1 MIAKGA
7 RISNAEFDIIADYLS
22 AHYGNEGEGTGQVP

>member
-7 RISNAEFDIIADYLS
+7 RISNAEFDAIADYLS
-22 AHYGNEGEGTGQVP
+22 THYGTDEAAK